1 MPQIPVDFAHST
13 HPFSFHRMKETTA
26 LNKDL
31 ILREQL
37 AMERTQMANDRTLLS
52 FIRTALYFAVAG
64 ITLQHLLPTWPGTLS
79 AIAFGSLALL
89 LLFIGIR
96 KYRQINK
103 RLLDSHRHIG
113 QFQLN
118 WEED

>member
-1 MPQIPVDFAHST
+1 MPNYFAG
-13 HPFSFHRMKETTA
+13 MKTNSL

-37 AMERTQMANDRTLLS
+37 AIERTNMANDRTLLS

-64 ITLQHLLPTWPGTLS
+64 ITLQHLLPSLPGTIS
-79 AIAFGSLALL
+79 AIVFGSLSFC

-96 KYRQINK
+96 KYRQIK
-103 RLLDSHRHIG
+103 TRIADSERHIG
-113 QFQLN
+113 LYLLDE
-118 WEED
+118 EED